1 MKNIHDNIIL
11 KYIIDFEENKIT
23 FYTKTEEGEK
33 VNIVFEDMLVYF
45 FEEQVKENIIFDI
58 EESEYEEFISD
69 KSEMLKEKKDFGW
82 PIVYENIEKL
92 NMFMKKNTYKYYTL
106 ISSIGMNGWVVAKK
120 MKII

>member
-120 MKII
+120 